1 MKELKL
7 RIRMLLGGM
16 AMLLVTVAVAW
27 AAPLT
32 QPFPNQGAPY
42 GGTVDRNAPYAEK
55 APAGK
60 MPYGG
65 TVDRNAPYA
74 EKAPAGKMPY
84 GGTVDRNAPYA
95 GKAPVGKKPYG
106 GTVERNTSHVKKAA
120 AGKAR
125 LPGEKINVNTAS
137 AAELSKLPGV
147 GPKIAKEIGARRTTY
162 GPFKSPRDLLEV
174 KGIGKKVLSGMMDD
188 IAF

>member
-27 AAPLT
+27 AAPLA

-42 GGTVDRNAPYAEK
+42 GGTV
-55 APAGK
+55 
-60 MPYGG
+60 
-65 TVDRNAPYA
+65 
-74 EKAPAGKMPY
+74 
-84 GGTVDRNAPYA
+84 
-95 GKAPVGKKPYG
+95 
-106 GTVERNTSHVKKAA
+106 ERNTPHVKKAA

-147 GPKIAKEIGARRTTY
+147 GPKIAKEIVARRTAH

>member
-27 AAPLT
+27 AAPLA

-60 MPYGG
+60 ISYGG
-65 TVDRNAPYA
+65 TA
-74 EKAPAGKMPY
+74 
-84 GGTVDRNAPYA
+84 
-95 GKAPVGKKPYG
+95 
-106 GTVERNTSHVKKAA
+106 ERNTPHVKKAA

-147 GPKIAKEIGARRTTY
+147 GPKIAKEIVARRTTH

>member
-74 EKAPAGKMPY
+74 
-84 GGTVDRNAPYA
+84 

-106 GTVERNTSHVKKAA
+106 RTVERNTPHVKKAA

-147 GPKIAKEIGARRTTY
+147 GPKIAKEIVARRTTY